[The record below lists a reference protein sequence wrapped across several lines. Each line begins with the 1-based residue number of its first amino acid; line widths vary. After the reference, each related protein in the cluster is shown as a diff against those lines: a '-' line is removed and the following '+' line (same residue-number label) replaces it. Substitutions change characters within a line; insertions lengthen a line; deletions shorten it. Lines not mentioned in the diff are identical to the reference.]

1 VGALPS
7 GTRIPLES
15 GTTHVGEWLMLLRLL
30 FVLLIALNIAVG
42 AWLLLG
48 QNDTHAH
55 LPTDPGVNKLHLL
68 SELPPPPASVT
79 QGASAA
85 NVAAATTTPT
95 QSSSVANPL
104 AAQPSTNTLSYAC
117 MALGPFATQE
127 DLRVARN
134 ALEPQVKR
142 MRARQEQTTQ
152 SRGWWVYLPPM
163 SSHAAAL
170 AEARQLA
177 AKNIQDYFV
186 ISGAGDDQN
195 TVSLGLFKDPA
206 NARKRRDQIA
216 AAGFPA
222 QMSERTETVPEYWL
236 DLIPVDSTH
245 FDWRS
250 RVHDLAIGSHSTGC
264 F

>member
-134 ALEPQVKR
+134 ALEPQVQR

>member
-1 VGALPS
+1 M
-7 GTRIPLES
+7 I
-15 GTTHVGEWLMLLRLL
+15 LRLL
-30 FVLLIALNIAVG
+30 FVLLIAFNIAVG

-55 LPTDPGVNKLHLL
+55 LPTDPGVKKLHLL
-68 SELPPPPASVT
+68 SELPPPTSVT
-79 QGASAA
+79 QSATAA
-85 NVAAATTTPT
+85 NVAVAAPAASAA
-95 QSSSVANPL
+95 SSAAANPL

-134 ALEPQVKR
+134 ALEPQVQR

-152 SRGWWVYLPPM
+152 SHGWWVYLPAT
-163 SSHAAAL
+163 SNHAAAL
-170 AEARQLA
+170 AEARQLG

-236 DLIPVDSTH
+236 DLIPVDSAH

-250 RVHDLAIGSHSTGC
+250 RVHDPAIGSHSTGC

>member
-1 VGALPS
+1 
-7 GTRIPLES
+7 
-15 GTTHVGEWLMLLRLL
+15 MLLRLL

-48 QNDTHAH
+48 QNDTHAR
-55 LPTDPGVNKLHLL
+55 LAADPGIPKLHLL
-68 SELPPPPASVT
+68 SELPPPPASVA
-79 QGASAA
+79 QNASL
-85 NVAAATTTPT
+85 AAAP
-95 QSSSVANPL
+95 SSAPAPAQASSTANPL
-104 AAQPSTNTLSYAC
+104 APQPSTNTLSYAC
-117 MALGPFATQE
+117 MAIGPFATQE
-127 DLRVARN
+127 DLSVARN
-134 ALEPQVKR
+134 ALESQVQR

-152 SRGWWVYLPPM
+152 SRGWWVYLPPT

-170 AEARQLA
+170 AEARQLS

-216 AAGFPA
+216 SAGFPA

-236 DLIPVDSTH
+236 DLIPMDSTH

-250 RVHDLAIGSHSTGC
+250 RIHDPAIGSHSTGC